1 MAVQEHT
8 GWERKN
14 SMNKIAIL
22 DAATQ
27 SVQYQDDDGTEYGR
41 GLAVKLLKQY
51 MADNVFVIT
60 PGLLTGTPVP
70 CATRAT
76 IVGKSK
82 EEWEICVSNISGDFP
97 QKLASMHLSGIVIK
111 GSCKDKN
118 TIIHIEEQ
126 KISFLD
132 FPELQGKSCKE
143 MVSCIREKWGREC
156 AIIGRG
162 PASDHYYP
170 ISSLFVTYPYGKPEY
185 SCPRSSTGAGLAKI
199 GIRAIVL
206 ERNQYFRGACENREG
221 LQSSGKR
228 LAKYILDDPICGGAL
243 PGLGSITL
251 LHLLKNE
258 KNLEELLQEKRKEE
272 KAEIEKSGERIN
284 YCCAPMC
291 VIGCLNRHSKGNGN
305 IYSSPEESEIK
316 AAIEQC
322 FAQDMEK
329 EQLESCTTYLSQK
342 GMESGLNMIELVFAM
357 RLYFDAEK
365 EKPSLEQILQ
375 LVREVEAATVLGRV
389 LAGGTR
395 RVCEV
400 FSDETQIQGRATKKA
415 VTKER
420 DYQLKID
427 LELLYREIF
436 LFENL
441 GICIFSSFALLNKE
455 EPLRLLSELYKDK
468 TGREI
473 TVEEMLQYSAQCL
486 KQEEEL
492 WKELNI
498 GNNIKAIPEF
508 IKVLYNYFENTKN

>member
-1 MAVQEHT
+1 MCC
-8 GWERKN
+8 
-14 SMNKIAIL
+14 
-22 DAATQ
+22 D
-27 SVQYQDDDGTEYGR
+27 
-41 GLAVKLLKQY
+41 
-51 MADNVFVIT
+51 T
-60 PGLLTGTPVP
+60 PGFDSTTVP

-82 EEWEICVSNISGDFP
+82 EEREICVSNISGDFP

-170 ISSLFVTYPYGKPEY
+170 IVVCCTYPYGKPKY
-185 SCPRSSTGAGLAKI
+185 SCPRSSTGAGLAKN
-199 GIRAIVL
+199 GNPGNCAGT
-206 ERNQYFRGACENREG
+206 ESDFRGACENREG
-221 LQSSGKR
+221 LQSSGKAVGKIYFGR
-228 LAKYILDDPICGGAL
+228 SNLWRSIARTGVYYIASPF
-243 PGLGSITL
+243 
-251 LHLLKNE
+251 K
-258 KNLEELLQEKRKEE
+258 KMRRNLEELLQEKRKEE

-365 EKPSLEQILQ
+365 RK
-375 LVREVEAATVLGRV
+375 TFF
-389 LAGGTR
+389 GT
-395 RVCEV
+395 
-400 FSDETQIQGRATKKA
+400 D
-415 VTKER
+415 
-420 DYQLKID
+420 
-427 LELLYREIF
+427 
-436 LFENL
+436 
-441 GICIFSSFALLNKE
+441 SSI
-455 EPLRLLSELYKDK
+455 S
-468 TGREI
+468 
-473 TVEEMLQYSAQCL
+473 
-486 KQEEEL
+486 
-492 WKELNI
+492 
-498 GNNIKAIPEF
+498 
-508 IKVLYNYFENTKN
+508 